1 MASKPQKLPRHLWQD
16 MTTYEFRTP
25 DVVNWI
31 AILPIAAIEQHGPHL
46 PVATDRLINEGYL
59 AHMLSLLPDTIPATV
74 LPVQAIGKSNEHI
87 SSPGTLTFNWET
99 VTRAWI
105 EIGDSVARAGVKK
118 LVIVN
123 SHGGN
128 VPIHDIVARELRV
141 KHDMLVISTAWSR
154 LGHPEGL
161 YGDHDR
167 RFGIHGGE
175 IETSLMLALHPDL
188 VHMEKAENFR
198 SAQENF
204 EQEFKHLRA
213 HGTSQFGWKA
223 QDLNEQGTVGDAS
236 IATATKGLASLDY
249 GARRFIELLEDVNK
263 FDMERLWTPTS

>member
-1 MASKPQKLPRHLWQD
+1 MFPKRLWQD
-16 MTTYEFRTP
+16 MTTEDFRDGNTA
-25 DVVNWI
+25 DWI
-31 AILPIAAIEQHGPHL
+31 AVLPIAAIEQHGPHL

-59 AHMLSLLPDTIPATV
+59 QRMLALLPATIPATV

-87 SSPGTLTFNWET
+87 SSPGTLTFSWET

-105 EIGDSVARAGVKK
+105 EIGDSIARAGVKK
-118 LVIVN
+118 LVIIN

-141 KHDMLVISTAWSR
+141 KHDMLVVATAWSR
-154 LGHPEGL
+154 LGYPDGL

-188 VHMEKAENFR
+188 VKMDKAENFR
-198 SAQENF
+198 SSQENF

-213 HGTSQFGWKA
+213 HGTAQFGWKA
-223 QDLNEQGTVGDAS
+223 QDLNLKGTVGDATL
-236 IATATKGLASLDY
+236 ATAGKGEASLDH
-249 GARRFIELLEDVNK
+249 GARRFIELLQDVQA
-263 FDMERLWTPTS
+263 FDLARLWKPGT